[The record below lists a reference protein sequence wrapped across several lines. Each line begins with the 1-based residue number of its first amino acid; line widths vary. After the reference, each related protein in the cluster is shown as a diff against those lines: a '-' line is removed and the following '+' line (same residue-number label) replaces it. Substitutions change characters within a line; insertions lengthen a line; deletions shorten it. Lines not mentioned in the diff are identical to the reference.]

1 MTAAVTGANGHIG
14 NNLCRE
20 LIKNGYKVKALVRNH
35 IESLKDID
43 ITFVKG
49 DVLYQQSLSD
59 LIKDA
64 DVVFHL
70 AAVISINGNQKH
82 LIEKINI
89 EGTKNISDLCLEHN
103 KRLIHFSSVHALNQ
117 YPLNMPLTED
127 NPLADENAYI
137 YDRTK
142 AAGERIILNAC
153 KKGLNAT
160 ILNPTSVIGIHDYKP
175 SYLGQAVLKIAK
187 GKLPALIPGGFD
199 WVDVRDIVHG
209 AISAIDKGKASERYL
224 LSGHWK
230 SLEDL
235 ATEIN
240 IHTGRKNPIK
250 VSEFTA
256 KIGLPFI
263 HIFSKITGQ
272 DPLYTKESLDILK
285 NSNKNISSL
294 KAEQDLGYNPRPFSE
309 TVKDTINWFKQNG
322 KI

>member
-20 LIKNGYKVKALVRNH
+20 LIKNGYNVKALVRDD
-35 IESLKDID
+35 IESLKDVD
-43 ITFVKG
+43 VVFVKG
-49 DVLYQQSLSD
+49 NIINKKGLWG
-59 LIKDA
+59 LIKNA
-64 DVVFHL
+64 DVIFHL

-82 LIEKINI
+82 LIESVNVN
-89 EGTKNISDLCLEHN
+89 GTKNISELCLEQN

-117 YPLNMPLTED
+117 YPLNMPLTEK
-127 NPLADENAYI
+127 NPFADENAYI

-142 AAGERIILNAC
+142 AAGERIVLNAC

-160 ILNPTSVIGIHDYKP
+160 ILNPTSVLGVRDYKP
-175 SYLGQAVLKIAK
+175 SYLGQAILKIAR

-199 WVDVRDIVHG
+199 WVDVKDIVQT
-209 AISAIDKGKASERYL
+209 AVSTIDKGKPGERYL

-240 IHTGRKNPIK
+240 LHTGRKNPIK
-250 VSEFTA
+250 ISEITA

-263 HIFSKITGQ
+263 RIFSKLTGQ
-272 DPLYTKESLDILK
+272 APLYTSESLEILK
-285 NSNKNISSL
+285 NSNKHISSL
-294 KAEQDLGYNPRPFSE
+294 KAEKELGYKASSFSE
-309 TVKDTINWFKQNG
+309 TVADTINWFKQNG